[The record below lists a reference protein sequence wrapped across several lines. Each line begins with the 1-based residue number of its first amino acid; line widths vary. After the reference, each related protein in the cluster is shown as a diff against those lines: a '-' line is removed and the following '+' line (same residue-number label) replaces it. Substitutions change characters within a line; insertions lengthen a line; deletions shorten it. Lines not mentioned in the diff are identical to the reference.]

1 MVILS
6 VGLVLTVGLERPG
19 SARCPCSRPGSR
31 AACEHD
37 PSRDIGA
44 AGSMPRAGG
53 AFWSCRLGQDHAQA
67 SWARKTRFALSAQM
81 AEHDPSRVAGV
92 AGGLAWPSSCLAL
105 RATRLAVV
113 ASLTMGVMSCETH
126 SGRIAGKLC
135 A

>member
-1 MVILS
+1 MASWGPAAKAEGCLHPDCQRLALPGRCL
-6 VGLVLTVGLERPG
+6 GLV
-19 SARCPCSRPGSR
+19 
-31 AACEHD
+31 AA
-37 PSRDIGA
+37 S
-44 AGSMPRAGG
+44 GG

-81 AEHDPSRVAGV
+81 AEHDPSRVAGA

-126 SGRIAGKLC
+126 AGRIAGKLR